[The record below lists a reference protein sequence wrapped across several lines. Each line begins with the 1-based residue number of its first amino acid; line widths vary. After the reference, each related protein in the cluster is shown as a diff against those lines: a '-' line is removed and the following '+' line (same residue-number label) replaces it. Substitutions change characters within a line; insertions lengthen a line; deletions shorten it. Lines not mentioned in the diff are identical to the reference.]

1 MEFAT
6 AGLSGSQPFPAM
18 AKAYDPDTGLM
29 KRGNRGGCGRR
40 LYAQVGLVRL
50 FSIHMDWRGLIWIER
65 DFDLLGIETPLI
77 PLNPYGLG

>member
-40 LYAQVGLVRL
+40 LYAQVVGKVVEGDMLELAGSVMRAP
-50 FSIHMDWRGLIWIER
+50 GC
-65 DFDLLGIETPLI
+65 
-77 PLNPYGLG
+77 